1 MKAWRSSATPGIDGL
16 ELAEIDPPLPG
27 PGELL
32 VRVEA
37 AAVNFSD
44 LLMIADRYQVRP
56 GRPFTPGQEVAGVVE
71 AAGPGAAIRP
81 GERIASKLIFG
92 GFAEMAV
99 VRDDMAIRLPEA
111 VGFPDGAALPVV
123 YTTAVVALTE
133 TASVGEGDRVL
144 VFAATGGLG
153 IAATQVAKALG
164 ARVVAVASGAAKE
177 AVAREE
183 GADAVIPSDAED
195 FTDRVMAATD
205 GQGARI
211 VLDTVGGAATARALE
226 CLAWRG
232 DLLIAGFLSGEVP
245 KIPAHRLLLRGA
257 AAKGVYWE
265 HGRDRALVERA
276 VRRVLDMVGSG
287 AIRPRVDARYRLAD
301 LPRALRALEQR
312 ETVGKLVLA
321 DLIPVER
328 IDSTPHRPSCA

>member
-1 MKAWRSSATPGIDGL
+1 MKAWRSGDVRGIDGL
-16 ELAEIDPPLPG
+16 ELAGIKPPVPG

-37 AAVNFSD
+37 AAINFSD
-44 LLMIADRYQVRP
+44 LLMIGDRYQVRP
-56 GRPFTPGQEVAGVVE
+56 ERPFTPGQEVAGIVAE
-71 AAGPGAAIRP
+71 AGPGTAIRP
-81 GERIASKLIFG
+81 GERIASKLVFG

-99 VRDDMAIRLPEA
+99 VRDDMAIRLPGA
-111 VGFPDGAALPVV
+111 IGFADGAALPVV

-133 TASVGEGDRVL
+133 TASVGEGDTVL
-144 VFAATGGLG
+144 VFAATGGMG

-164 ARVVAVASGAAKE
+164 ATVVAVATGPEKE

-183 GADAVIPSDAED
+183 GADAVVPAGAAD

-205 GQGARI
+205 GRGAGV
-211 VLDTVGGAATARALE
+211 VLDTVGGEATARALE

-232 DLLIAGFLSGEVP
+232 ELLVAGFLSGEVP
-245 KIPAHRLLLRGA
+245 RIPGHRLLLKGA
-257 AAKGVYWE
+257 AAKGVYWD

-276 VRRVLDMVGSG
+276 VRRMLEMVESG
-287 AIRPRVDARYRLAD
+287 AIRPRVDTRYRLAD
-301 LPRALRALEQR
+301 LPRALTALERR

-321 DLIPVER
+321 
-328 IDSTPHRPSCA
+328 T